1 MWCLKSLKLASI
13 IIILSGE
20 TYYWG
25 HRHAV
30 IWRFFYSFK
39 KDKLTSGGYSL
50 WWPIREG
57 SVRKGYGFFRPQIHE
72 RVGISLIEAYKR
84 VVKSVIWVCERA
96 QKGKQ
101 CSVLQKCLS
110 SQLPMQSN
118 WCLTPSADRGRVS
131 KGGLRA
137 CCIGKLKKKKAY
149 RCNLMRFEAYSNRKI
164 KVNLRLPVFSFFYG
178 KVHNSRES

>member
-101 CSVLQKCLS
+101 CSVLQKFLS
-110 SQLPMQSN
+110 NQLPIQSN
-118 WCLTPSADRGRVS
+118 WCLTPSADRARVS
-131 KGGLRA
+131 KGGGGWGVGHASLENFKKQRPRDA
-137 CCIGKLKKKKAY
+137 IWCI
-149 RCNLMRFEAYSNRKI
+149 
-164 KVNLRLPVFSFFYG
+164 LRLTATGKSKAACLHFFF
-178 KVHNSRES
+178 